1 MTIVVAGKLV
11 IDEILHLAAPVLPG
25 SRQRAI
31 STTIA
36 GGGQVWHTSRAI
48 RSADVECTVTGW
60 AGADAES
67 TQLREQLRD
76 AGIVDRLVTTGNAT
90 KSTVLVG
97 PDGDRAI
104 VSRGG
109 QARLDRDELINTG
122 ALDDAS
128 WLHIDA
134 YGLDD
139 GTGDA
144 FVELARTARDRGIP
158 ISLEPP
164 SLQHR
169 GRTEL
174 YIATLPPLAALL
186 GNPDEIAMA
195 LDILATPPTYVV
207 THDGPRMATSR
218 GPGGKTEAQPPST
231 DIVTNGA
238 GDRFTG
244 GWLAASVQGESDEF
258 RLAAAISAAS
268 SSQTMA

>member
-1 MTIVVAGKLV
+1 MAVTIVVAGKLV

-31 STTIA
+31 STTVN

-48 RSADVECTVTGW
+48 RAAGVECTVTGL
-60 AGADAES
+60 AGADDDS
-67 TQLREQLRD
+67 THLREQLQD
-76 AGIVDRLVTTGNAT
+76 AGVVDRLITTGHAT

-109 QARLDRDELINTG
+109 QAHLDRDQLIATR
-122 ALDDAS
+122 ALDGAS

-134 YGLDD
+134 YGFDD

-144 FVELARTARDRGIP
+144 FVALAQAAHDRGIP

-164 SLQHR
+164 SPLHR
-169 GRTEL
+169 GRTETN
-174 YIATLPPLAALL
+174 IAALPPLAALL

-195 LDILATPPTYVV
+195 LDILTTTPTYVV
-207 THDGPRMATSR
+207 THDGPRTATSMS
-218 GPGGKTEAQPPST
+218 PHGKTEVQPT
-231 DIVTNGA
+231 TTAIVTNGA

-244 GWLAASVQGESDEF
+244 GWLAATAQGKTDEE
-258 RLAAAISAAS
+258 RMHGALAGAN
-268 SSQTMA
+268 Q